1 VHHTR
6 KRIDSANYN
15 HNMLALLLID
25 HRIALVSLAAL
36 LIAAA
41 IPLAYAWATLLPD
54 DPPPFPIEPGSFP
67 AIDQEPGPVEPST
80 PKREVIISVA
90 LLACVTLM
98 YLIRFPGF
106 PNAVFIR
113 WLDAVLSAATAHW
126 LFVFAR
132 VFLITAAGAA
142 ILYAV
147 LRRSPVRIPL
157 ATAAALVLLLWF
169 LAPLLR
175 IAFLTPS

>member
-1 VHHTR
+1 
-6 KRIDSANYN
+6 
-15 HNMLALLLID
+15 MLALVLID

-41 IPLAYAWATLLPD
+41 IPLAYAWAALLPD
-54 DPPPFPIEPGSFP
+54 EPPPFPIEPGSFP
-67 AIDQEPGPVEPST
+67 AIDQQPGPVEPAK
-80 PKREVIISVA
+80 PKRDLILSA
-90 LLACVTLM
+90 TLLAWLTLM

-113 WLDAVLSAATAHW
+113 WLDANVPAATAHG
-126 LFVFAR
+126 LLAFAR
-132 VFLITAAGAA
+132 IFLITAAGAA

-169 LAPLLR
+169 LAPLLSV
-175 IAFLTPS
+175 ALLSPS